1 MRPRWNVFALVT
13 AELEG
18 AKSGGLK
25 TKLSD
30 IIIIAGLALI
40 GSEGYIDIKHVI
52 HVKHCDTD
60 ANLSQPWND
69 SCLTFTN
76 TLCCMY
82 EYMVLVDWQVR
93 RLLSGSLSC
102 WKVSDIY
109 FPDVDDNDDNVSD
122 DNVDERWPT

>member
-40 GSEGYIDIKHVI
+40 GSEGNIDIKHAI
-52 HVKHCDTD
+52 HVKPCDTD
-60 ANLSQPWND
+60 ANLSQPLND
-69 SCLTFTN
+69 SC
-76 TLCCMY
+76 
-82 EYMVLVDWQVR
+82 
-93 RLLSGSLSC
+93 
-102 WKVSDIY
+102 
-109 FPDVDDNDDNVSD
+109 
-122 DNVDERWPT
+122 

>member
-1 MRPRWNVFALVT
+1 MDT

-40 GSEGYIDIKHVI
+40 GSEGNIDIKHAI

-60 ANLSQPWND
+60 ANLSQP
-69 SCLTFTN
+69 
-76 TLCCMY
+76 
-82 EYMVLVDWQVR
+82 
-93 RLLSGSLSC
+93 
-102 WKVSDIY
+102 
-109 FPDVDDNDDNVSD
+109 
-122 DNVDERWPT
+122 

>member
-1 MRPRWNVFALVT
+1 MRPWWNVFALVT

-30 IIIIAGLALI
+30 IIIITGLALI
-40 GSEGYIDIKHVI
+40 GSEGNIDIKHAI

-93 RLLSGSLSC
+93 RLLSSYASLLFGTLNHSIGHLATSQ
-102 WKVSDIY
+102 VS
-109 FPDVDDNDDNVSD
+109 
-122 DNVDERWPT
+122 